1 MSPTALAFGV
11 LALSGATA
19 KDLGFVLTA
28 QAIPMVLLMPFG
40 GVLADR
46 VPRALVVSTTDMI
59 LGALVVAEGALL
71 IMGTATVPLLAVINV
86 GAGLLNALWLPA
98 FPGLVPAVLG
108 EGDLQ
113 RGNAVVGVAS
123 NAGMI
128 VGSALA
134 GAIVAAFGGGVGIVV
149 DGVTF
154 LVAGAIVSTFR
165 HIAPPA
171 SQPQRTM
178 FRDLRDGWRTFLSL
192 RWLWVMVAAWAIGNA
207 AFRGGL
213 EVGGPVLMKEA
224 FDGPRTW
231 AVLQTIGA
239 IGFVVGSAVATRLR
253 PRRPLALY
261 QLLACALPVYMVA
274 LAGPA
279 PFLLLALAAFAFGV
293 SLEAAF
299 TIWTTTMQTHVPRD
313 SLSRASAFDMFGSLA
328 FGPVGLALA
337 GTVIAAF
344 GLRALFIGC
353 TALTLVAIVVPV
365 LVRDV
370 RELPWIEPERPSA

>member
-1 MSPTALAFGV
+1 MCS
-11 LALSGATA
+11 S
-19 KDLGFVLTA
+19 DL
-28 QAIPMVLLMPFG
+28 
-40 GVLADR
+40 
-46 VPRALVVSTTDMI
+46 
-59 LGALVVAEGALL
+59 
-71 IMGTATVPLLAVINV
+71 
-86 GAGLLNALWLPA
+86 
-98 FPGLVPAVLG
+98 
-108 EGDLQ
+108 
-113 RGNAVVGVAS
+113 
-123 NAGMI
+123 
-128 VGSALA
+128 
-134 GAIVAAFGGGVGIVV
+134 
-149 DGVTF
+149 
-154 LVAGAIVSTFR
+154 
-165 HIAPPA
+165 A

-313 SLSRASAFDMFGSLA
+313 SLSRASAFDMFEIG
-328 FGPVGLALA
+328 
-337 GTVIAAF
+337 
-344 GLRALFIGC
+344 RAH
-353 TALTLVAIVVPV
+353 V
-365 LVRDV
+365 
-370 RELPWIEPERPSA
+370 